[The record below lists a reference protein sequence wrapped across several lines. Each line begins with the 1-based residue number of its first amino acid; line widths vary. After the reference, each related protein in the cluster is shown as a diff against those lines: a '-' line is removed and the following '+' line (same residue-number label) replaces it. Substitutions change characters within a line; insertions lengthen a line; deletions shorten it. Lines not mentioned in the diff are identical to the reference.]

1 MRPLSPTVPL
11 RSDAEKKALLNA
23 VQGLGIVH
31 EISQLIPP
39 KIVASNVTSQFRLL
53 VLDDACVVEIQRT
66 GRGWGRDLTVA
77 AVVFREEAAFSSF
90 IEAGS
95 FSTVKEYLAKS
106 VLQQREVIFRSD
118 SPQVPTDKSN

>member
-1 MRPLSPTVPL
+1 
-11 RSDAEKKALLNA
+11 

-53 VLDDACVVEIQRT
+53 VLEDACVVEIQRT

-90 IEAGS
+90 MEAGS
-95 FSTVKEYLAKS
+95 FDAVKKDLAES
-106 VLQQREVIFRSD
+106 VLRQREVIFRSD
-118 SPQVPTDKSN
+118 SPQVTIDTSN